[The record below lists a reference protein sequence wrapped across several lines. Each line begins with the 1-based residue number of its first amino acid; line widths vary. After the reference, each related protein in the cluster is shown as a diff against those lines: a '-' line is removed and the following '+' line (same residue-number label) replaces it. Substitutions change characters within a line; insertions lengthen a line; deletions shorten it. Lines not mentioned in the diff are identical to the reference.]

1 MKKNQINKNQE
12 LQLDI
17 MRILEQDPDISQRKL
32 AKKLGASL
40 GATNFCLSALAEK
53 GWVKFVNF
61 SNSSNKKGYLYL
73 MTPSG
78 VNEKARL
85 TLRFLKKRIEEYNH
99 LHQEINLLRNEV
111 NIANKNN
118 ETRLDIG
125 MIDDV

>member
-1 MKKNQINKNQE
+1 
-12 LQLDI
+12 
-17 MRILEQDPDISQRKL
+17 MRILERDPDISQRKL

-40 GATNFCLSALAEK
+40 GAINFCLSALAEK
-53 GWVKFVNF
+53 GWIKFVNF

-78 VNEKARL
+78 INEKARL

-99 LHQEINLLRNEV
+99 LHQEIDLLRNEI

-118 ETRLDIG
+118 KANIDIG
-125 MIDDV
+125 MIDDL